1 MSGYLSATFRSLRH
15 RAYRLYFTGQ
25 IVSTV
30 GTWAQKVAQ
39 AWLILELTGSGTLL
53 GVTVGL
59 QQAPT
64 LFLTP
69 WAGIIADRIDRRVM
83 LLWTN
88 WAAAVPAAA
97 MGVLVLVD
105 RVTVPLIMLLAVLI
119 GVVEAFDK
127 PVRHTFAA
135 DVVPNEDVTNA
146 VALNATMFNA
156 GKILGPAAAG
166 IAIGSVGVAA
176 TFLFNVFSFL
186 VMVVALARI
195 RPDEIR
201 ARDIR
206 PKERGA
212 LRSGLGYAR
221 RTPVVRAVLVLMAVT
236 GLVAYEW
243 NTAVPLLAREFSPDA
258 AMIGYFFAAMGAGA
272 VVGSLSLAG
281 ILVAAPRTF
290 LAAGIA
296 FAVVLALVSLAPS
309 TWAALVAM
317 FVLGAVATTFRALAT
332 SLVQLESHAEVRG
345 RMVSLLIMA
354 INGTS
359 PISGPLIGWMSETY
373 SARAAIGFGAAVS
386 LVAALVTWR
395 NLNRAVPE
403 RFVAPKR
410 SADRTPV

>member
-135 DVVPNEDVTNA
+135 DVVPTEDVTNA

-212 LRSGLGYAR
+212 LRSGVGYAR

-272 VVGSLSLAG
+272 VAGSLSLAG

-290 LAAGIA
+290 LAAGTA
-296 FAVVLALVSLAPS
+296 FAAVLGLVSLAPS
-309 TWAALVAM
+309 TWVALVAM

-332 SLVQLESHAEVRG
+332 SLVQLESDAAMRG
-345 RMVSLLIMA
+345 RTVSLLIMA

-373 SARAAIGFGAAVS
+373 SARAAIGIGAAVS
-386 LVAALVTWR
+386 LMAALVSWR
-395 NLNRAVPE
+395 NLSRAVPE
-403 RFVAPKR
+403 RFVAPQR
-410 SADRTPV
+410 SADRTRV